1 MHIST
6 HLFFTLKNAW
16 VVSSSAPA
24 VVFKIDEV
32 LTFSWKLLSQQQN
45 PNILS
50 LFGTVLPK
58 GINQI
63 ARTQGQIQGMDSH
76 RLIKFTDAPFFFFFP
91 LVRFLHALCFC
102 NCYSSAGGAGG
113 GRIIFFSS
121 LYIFALSKVHYFPSI
136 FQSVFHVRFSSDVCQ
151 SFDVSP
157 FWRGRNQIANRKLP
171 CVDLTCWA
179 FHRKVWSWLEA
190 RSPLS
195 ASGGLFFFFLVP
207 VSFNDTPLK
216 KEYIVLHY
224 HT

>member
-6 HLFFTLKNAW
+6 HIFFTLKNAW
-16 VVSSSAPA
+16 VVSSAAPA

-45 PNILS
+45 PNILA

-58 GINQI
+58 GIDQV

-76 RLIKFTDAPFFFFFP
+76 RLIKFTDAPFLFFFSKISSHP
-91 LVRFLHALCFC
+91 LLLQLLFL
-102 NCYSSAGGAGG
+102 GEGG
-113 GRIIFFSS
+113 GRKRILFFSS
-121 LYIFALSKVHYFPSI
+121 LYIFALSKVHYFPFI
-136 FQSVFHVRFSSDVCQ
+136 FQSVLHVRFSSDVCQ

-157 FWRGRNQIANRKLP
+157 FWKGRNQIANWKLP

-179 FHRKVWSWLEA
+179 FHRKVCSWLEA

-195 ASGGLFFFFLVP
+195 ASGGLFFFLCLCLLM
-207 VSFNDTPLK
+207 TL
-216 KEYIVLHY
+216 L
-224 HT
+224 